1 MKLTK
6 PQIIA
11 FICLALLVAFGLYR
25 FAKAQAGKRGGQDTS
40 DTENETK
47 IEEDQYDEAL
57 EDQEEAGIVQ
67 SYPSAKY
74 EELADQLE
82 EQLCPSWA
90 FTNVYGKSDKC
101 RYYVAHCHNIKDW
114 TLLKK
119 AFGRRPHCKYVF
131 VPYDQCPKKNLPTLL
146 SEELNK
152 SARQEINDLFYARG
166 IPATV

>member
-1 MKLTK
+1 MELTR
-6 PQIIA
+6 PQKIA
-11 FICLALLVAFGLYR
+11 FIALGLLVAFGIYR
-25 FAKAQAGKRGGQDTS
+25 FISSQIAKRGGQDTAN
-40 DTENETK
+40 DEQEAK
-47 IEEDQYDEAL
+47 MEEDMYEDAL
-57 EDQEEAGIVQ
+57 ESQEEIGLVQ

-90 FTNVYGKSDKC
+90 FTSVYGKSQKC
-101 RYYVAHCHNIKDW
+101 RYYIAHCHNIKDW

-146 SEELNK
+146 SEELNR
-152 SARQEINDLFYARG
+152 SARKEINDLFYARG